1 MPRRTLDN
9 PLVLA
14 VLGLLLEAPKHP
26 YQMHAELRARSEDQ
40 AAVVNR
46 GSLYDVVEKLADAGW
61 IAPQERERSGN
72 RPERTVYA
80 LTPAGHEELVTR
92 LDHQIRTPKRE
103 LPQFLGAIGYL
114 GALGP
119 TGAADALT
127 ERAGHLR
134 DRITTDE
141 HRLGEARESGVP
153 RLFVIEAEY
162 ALSQV
167 RAELDW
173 VTAITGEIRQGT
185 LPWPT
190 TTGGQ
195 R

>member
-1 MPRRTLDN
+1 LDN

-26 YQMHAELRARSEDQ
+26 YQMHAELLARGKDQ

-46 GSLYDVVEKLADAGW
+46 GSLYDVVEKLAETGW

-72 RPERTVYA
+72 RPERTTYV

-92 LDHQIRTPKRE
+92 LDHQIRTPKRD
-103 LPQFLGAIGYL
+103 LPQFLGAISYL

-134 DRITTDE
+134 ERITTDE
-141 HRLGEARESGVP
+141 HRLGEAHGSGVP

-173 VTAITGEIRQGT
+173 VTAITDEIRQGT
-185 LPWPT
+185 LSWPT
-190 TTGGQ
+190 SGGEQ